1 MYRKRQFRAGA
12 LNGAESF
19 ISADRLSH
27 VLEELRALLEYQ
39 HALVDL
45 SSQRSLSFG
54 DYIVDRWEKAKI
66 LGFGEGTS
74 IYDSALVFGQ
84 VLVGN
89 DTWIGPFSLLDGS
102 GELTI
107 GNNCTIS
114 AGVKIYTH
122 DTEHWV
128 VYGADVELEPA
139 CCSVT
144 IHDNVYIGPNAVIK
158 AGVSI
163 GEGAIIEANCVVDK
177 NIERGARY
185 GFERFVNCQCARQ
198 TPQL

>member
-1 MYRKRQFRAGA
+1 MYRKRQSRIGA
-12 LNGAESF
+12 LNGVETFVTAE
-19 ISADRLSH
+19 RVNE

-45 SSQRSLSFG
+45 SSQRSLPFG

-66 LGFGEGTS
+66 LGFGDGTS
-74 IYDSALVFGQ
+74 IYDSSLVFGQ
-84 VLVGN
+84 VSVGKE
-89 DTWIGPFSLLDGS
+89 TWIGPFSLLDGS
-102 GELTI
+102 GGLAI

-128 VYGADVELEPA
+128 VYGADNELEPV
-139 CCSVT
+139 CCAVT

-158 AGVSI
+158 AGVTI
-163 GEGAIIEANCVVDK
+163 GAGAIVEANCVVDK
-177 NIERGARY
+177 SIERGVRY
-185 GFERFVNCQCARQ
+185 GSTSCSMCQCSRK
-198 TPQL
+198 